1 MRFALFPIRAFARF
15 THGSSLMTI
24 LIKCD
29 EKNIIYD
36 AVNCFLGVFYFMR
49 QGWVEAPCRHPMDNG
64 FRLLS
69 KREIPRSFRVMGTVE
84 F

>member
-15 THGSSLMTI
+15 THGSFRMTI

-29 EKNIIYD
+29 EKNTIYD

-49 QGWVEAPCRHPMDNG
+49 QGCV
-64 FRLLS
+64 
-69 KREIPRSFRVMGTVE
+69 GTPIVGHVYQ
-84 F
+84 FF

>member
-1 MRFALFPIRAFARF
+1 MRFALFPIKAFARF
-15 THGSSLMTI
+15 THDSSLMTI

-49 QGWVEAPCRHPMDNG
+49 QGCVRVRGHAKVLCHLMFG
-64 FRLLS
+64 LLALTANQMM
-69 KREIPRSFRVMGTVE
+69 ILVT
-84 F
+84 